1 MNNNELRDFFAGM
14 AVVGLLPY
22 MSMSGSETIPE
33 YAKMAYALS
42 DAMLEAREK
51 ERRHDD

>member
-1 MNNNELRDFFAGM
+1 MNDDELRDFFAGM

-22 MSMSGSETIPE
+22 MSMSGSDCIPE

-42 DAMLEAREK
+42 DEMLKARKK
-51 ERRHDD
+51 ENTNDR

>member
-1 MNNNELRDFFAGM
+1 MNDDELRDFFAGM

-22 MSMSGSETIPE
+22 MSMSGSDCIPE

-42 DAMLEAREK
+42 DAMLEAKK
-51 ERRHDD
+51 ERGANDR